1 MIVLDG
7 ERQMGGGYP
16 DLGLVITD
24 SDESELS
31 GAGDKC
37 DCITYEHSF
46 LNPISI
52 QEEDSGGS
60 DPHFSHKE
68 QSGFDVL
75 RSFII
80 CSVREG

>member
-37 DCITYEHSF
+37 DCITYEHS
-46 LNPISI
+46 LLRW
-52 QEEDSGGS
+52 GS
-60 DPHFSHKE
+60 N
-68 QSGFDVL
+68 
-75 RSFII
+75 
-80 CSVREG
+80 